1 MLIEFS
7 CENFLSIKEKVTLN
21 FLAVKDK
28 RNSNLDKFLIQF
40 DKYQVLRSLAIYG
53 ANASGKSNILKA
65 IAFCSFFVKNSH
77 NFQQGQ
83 LIPFIPFK
91 LNIESSLAP
100 GCFDFIFVNDGI
112 RYAYG
117 FATNNREVI
126 REYLYSYPNGRQK
139 VIYERDC
146 QQYTFKNDIKVQN
159 DIKDRTKTNSLYLST
174 AALWNYEP
182 VKGAFS
188 WFNSRLQS
196 LFSEDIPFSEL
207 IINTAMILKNNILL
221 YNKLREILTYSDIGI
236 SDLAISEENITDTI
250 GLTNKKLKIQ
260 TIHNDNNGNKIVFD
274 IFEESFGTQKLF
286 ACLGPIL
293 KTLTE
298 GGCFIVDELDA
309 KLHPLLSCFLV
320 ELFQNPV
327 TNPNNAQLLFNT
339 HDTNLLNSK
348 IMRRDQIWFTEKRK
362 DSSTALYPLTDFSPR
377 KEENLEIGYLQGRY
391 GAIPFIVGESEL

>member
-7 CENFLSIKEKVTLN
+7 CENFLSIKDRVTLN
-21 FLAVKDK
+21 FIAIKDK
-28 RNSNLDKFLIQF
+28 RNNELDKFLIHF
-40 DKYQVLRSLAIYG
+40 DKYRLLRSLAIYG
-53 ANASGKSNILKA
+53 ANASGKSNVLKA
-65 IAFCSFFVKNSH
+65 LAFCSFFVKNSH
-77 NFQQGQ
+77 NFQQEQ
-83 LIPFIPFK
+83 PIPFIPFK
-91 LNIESSLAP
+91 LNNQSTISP
-100 GCFDFIFVNDGI
+100 GSFDFIFVNDGI

-117 FATNNREVI
+117 FTTNTKEVCK
-126 REYLYSYPNGRQK
+126 EYLYSYPNGRQK
-139 VIYERDC
+139 LIYERDS
-146 QQYTFKNDIKVQN
+146 QTYTFKNDLKAQNEIKN
-159 DIKDRTKTNSLYLST
+159 RTKNNSLYLST

-188 WFNSRLQS
+188 WFNSRLQA

-207 IINTAMILKNNILL
+207 LINTAAILKSDTTL
-221 YNKLREILTYSDIGI
+221 YSKLKEILIYSDIGI

-260 TIHNDNNGNKIVFD
+260 TVHTDDKGTDVLFD

-293 KTLTE
+293 KTLSD

-309 KLHPLLSCFLV
+309 KLHPLLSCFIV
-320 ELFQNPV
+320 ELFQNSS
-327 TNPNNAQLLFNT
+327 TNPQNAQLLFNT

-348 IMRRDQIWFTEKRK
+348 IMRRDQIWFTEKKK

-377 KEENLEIGYLQGRY
+377 LKENLEIGYLQGRY
-391 GAIPFIVGESEL
+391 GAIPFLG